1 MLWRRCVVV
10 GMVDWLLDVLVLWDW
25 VYVVVSDLI
34 FYIDE
39 INWFNVFLVVDFDI
53 GVNMLFIMCVVVVE
67 VDLYVNL

>member
-1 MLWRRCVVV
+1 MLWKRCVVV